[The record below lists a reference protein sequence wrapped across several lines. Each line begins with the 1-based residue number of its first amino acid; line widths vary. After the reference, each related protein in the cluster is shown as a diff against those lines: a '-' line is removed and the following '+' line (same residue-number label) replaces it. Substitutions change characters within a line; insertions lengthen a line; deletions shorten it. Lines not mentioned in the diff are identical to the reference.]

1 MFLKE
6 FFADQLFEKGNG
18 KIDAVTIPVASKF
31 VGIKFE
37 NRVSRVTVVDQ
48 EEAKQFVR

>member
-1 MFLKE
+1 MEAKHDGFDL
-6 FFADQLFEKGNG
+6 
-18 KIDAVTIPVASKF
+18 TSKNDSYKHKNQF